1 VATYIIPSEKD
12 QWHSKNI
19 EDWII
24 RSEATYFE
32 TTFKKGGAKLLFW
45 FHFIKVNVIILAPP
59 FLKVDKCRN
68 KLNVQRVDGS
78 RVFMKVL
85 ATLEKS

>member
-1 VATYIIPSEKD
+1 MATYIIPLEKD

-24 RSEATYFE
+24 RSEATYFD
-32 TTFKKGGAKLLFW
+32 FG
-45 FHFIKVNVIILAPP
+45 
-59 FLKVDKCRN
+59 RN

-78 RVFMKVL
+78 RVFMIVL